1 MTSESRYLDIYESV
15 MVTCVAVQGG
25 TEASRWWPRAC
36 ERSWGRRE
44 CWCCGSRTAP
54 GSWSWPGR
62 CSRSRAQA
70 SAAAGAAPCPGNS
83 AHTPSSSPSK
93 RQIIFY
99 NFNQIIIYLSTMNN
113 ESWSSIPYL
122 AVDRTSKPPL
132 RVDSSVDDVGR
143 HVRQKLQMWSL
154 LLVLSTLLLQVLA
167 GLCLHQLGLLLGLDV
182 AEDPPVV
189 DTGQH
194 AVVGRG
200 LAGGNPAVRREPVRG
215 VAAGLLLLKIGI

>member
-1 MTSESRYLDIYESV
+1 MMTSKSRYLFV
-15 MVTCVAVQGG
+15 LVTCVAVQGG
-25 TEASRWWPRAC
+25 TEPSLGWPRAC

-62 CSRSRAQA
+62 CSRSRAPA

-83 AHTPSSSPSK
+83 AHTPSSSPK
-93 RQIIFY
+93 KIQIIFY
-99 NFNQIIIYLSTMNN
+99 NFNQIIIYLSSMNN

-122 AVDRTSKPPL
+122 AVDGTSEPPL

-143 HVRQKLQMWSL
+143 HVRQKPQMWSL
-154 LLVLSTLLLQVLA
+154 LLVLGTLLLQVLA
-167 GLCLHQLGLLLGLDV
+167 GLCLHQLGLLLGLDG
-182 AEDPPVV
+182 AEDPPAV
-189 DTGQH
+189 DAGQH
-194 AVVGRG
+194 AVVGGG
-200 LAGGNPAVRREPVRG
+200 LAGGDPAVSREPVRG